1 MATTRAVDSTIRV
14 AFSLVHGLL
23 LAMMFPLLYIV
34 FPNYIKAYPLI
45 SLLLILPA
53 LSYVSGFGLSAFS
66 QYLYCGTV
74 QPSQIALVAT
84 FAPVFVV
91 GFSLLSYFLPFLR
104 SPVEEIMPV
113 SADSDMKYALGFSF
127 YLLWAGIYGQN
138 IASGMVQSCP
148 GAAGPK

>member
-23 LAMMFPLLYIV
+23 LAMVFPLCYILM
-34 FPNYIKAYPLI
+34 PNYVKKYPFLTLI
-45 SLLLILPA
+45 VAIPIV
-53 LSYVSGFGLSAFS
+53 SYISGFGLSAFS
-66 QYLYCGTV
+66 QYVNCGTV
-74 QPSQIALVAT
+74 SPGQIALVAT
-84 FAPVFVV
+84 FAPAFVV
-91 GFSLLSYFLPFLR
+91 IFSTLAYFLPFIR

-127 YLLWAGIYGQN
+127 WLLWAGIYGQN
-138 IASGMVQSCP
+138 VASGMAQSCP

>member
-23 LAMMFPLLYIV
+23 LAMMYPLMFIIMPNYVKSYPLL
-34 FPNYIKAYPLI
+34 
-45 SLLLILPA
+45 SLLLVIPA
-53 LSYVSGFGLSAFS
+53 LSFLSGFGLSSFS

-74 QPSQIALVAT
+74 QPTQIALVST
-84 FAPVFVV
+84 FAPAFVI
-91 GFSLLSYFLPFLR
+91 GFGLLAYFLPFLR
-104 SPVEEIMPV
+104 GPVEDIMPV